1 MQSPHSQITEVLV
14 PSWLFCEMV
23 GTLRGRLTGEVG
35 HKDVSFVCLYLAP
48 FMSFLVLAD
57 KGSQML
63 FHTFLLLLGFA
74 CHRCKATVTTNHGPK
89 PLKQ

>member
-1 MQSPHSQITEVLV
+1 M
-14 PSWLFCEMV
+14 
-23 GTLRGRLTGEVG
+23 GEVG

-57 KGSQML
+57 KGSKML

-74 CHRCKATVTTNHGPK
+74 CHRCSDSQSWTKAPETISQINSPLNRFSRVFTTGARDSLTHCPNSE
-89 PLKQ
+89 